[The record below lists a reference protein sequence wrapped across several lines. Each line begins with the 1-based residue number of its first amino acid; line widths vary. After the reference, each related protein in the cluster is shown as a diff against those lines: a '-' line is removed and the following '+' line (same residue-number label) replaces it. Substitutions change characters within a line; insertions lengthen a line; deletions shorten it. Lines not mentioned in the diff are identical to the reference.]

1 MPLPRTLLGSVAPIW
16 CCHAIVLIAT
26 ATLALPVGAEICKY
40 IDTEG
45 NIHYSNVPPDKG
57 FRRLSCTLGDDS
69 SPAKRPSAPPATT
82 NGNGQPA
89 TRATPPPATAPTGF
103 PRVDPET
110 QKGRDDVRRKVLGDE
125 LAAEEKLL
133 VDARSA
139 FADGA
144 PPPLPEERNDAEK
157 YRQRIA
163 RLRQSVVLH
172 EKNIEAIRKELA
184 TMR

>member
-1 MPLPRTLLGSVAPIW
+1 MPLLRTLLGNVAPIW
-16 CCHAIVLIAT
+16 CRHAALLIVM
-26 ATLALPVGAEICKY
+26 ATLALPAAAEICKY

-57 FRRLSCTLGDDS
+57 FRRLSCTLGDDTPS
-69 SPAKRPSAPPATT
+69 KRPPAPPAST

-89 TRATPPPATAPTGF
+89 ARPASPATAPAGF

-133 VDARSA
+133 TEARTA
-139 FADGA
+139 YADGA
-144 PPPLPEERNDAEK
+144 PAPLPEERSDAEK

-184 TMR
+184 VMR